1 MNKILVD
8 EEIYVLNN
16 GISVLDINKDTK
28 IYINNLDDIDVTFN
42 IKDNINVV
50 VYDFNLKNKNSNIV
64 VNQECNSNFSYYHTF
79 KINGDYKFN
88 YVSNMNG
95 DNNKNELKISGI
107 SNGNANINVDGIV
120 KGKTKNNYLDEDIKV
135 LTIDG
140 KANISPMMHIN
151 IKEVIANHNTAI
163 SNVREDVIFYLMSKG
178 ISRDEAIR
186 LICDGYLY
194 GLFNNEE
201 EFLKAIK

>member
-8 EEIYVLNN
+8 EEVYILNDD
-16 GISVLDINKDTK
+16 ISVLDIKKDTK
-28 IYINNLDDIDVTFN
+28 VYIYNLDNIDIT
-42 IKDNINVV
+42 
-50 VYDFNLKNKNSNIV
+50 FNLKDNVSVLVFDFNTLDKKSKIV
-64 VNQECNSNFSYYHTF
+64 VNQCNNTKFSYYHTF
-79 KINGDYKFN
+79 KVGGDYRFN
-88 YVSNMNG
+88 YVANILG

-107 SNGNANINVDGIV
+107 SNGNANIFVDGIV
-120 KGKTKNNYLDEDIKV
+120 KSKTKNNYLNEDIKV

-151 IKEVIANHNTAI
+151 IKDVIANHNTAI

-178 ISRDEAIR
+178 INRSDAIK

-194 GLFNNEE
+194 GLFKDEE

>member
-8 EEIYVLNN
+8 EEIYVLSNDIN
-16 GISVLDINKDTK
+16 VLDINNDTK

-42 IKDNINVV
+42 IKDNVDVV
-50 VYDFNLKNKNSNIV
+50 VFDFNLKNKNSNII
-64 VNQECNSNFSYYHTF
+64 VNQGCNTNFSYYHTF

-88 YVSNMNG
+88 YVSNMSG
-95 DNNKNELKISGI
+95 DNNKNELKVSGI
-107 SNGNANINVDGIV
+107 SNGNANIFVDGIV
-120 KGKTKNNYLDEDIKV
+120 KSKTKNNYLDEDIKV

-178 ISRDEAIR
+178 INRNDAIK

-194 GLFNNEE
+194 GIFNNEE
-201 EFLKAIK
+201 EFLKVIK